1 MGRGDPRARPACDPP
16 SMDANPIPDGSSSD
30 GPATISVRDRL
41 LVEWVAQAKVGDPLP
56 PPWSDSRTPLQSVV
70 RTLIMLGVI
79 DTPDRDASLASIARD
94 ASAAARVWLQ
104 DNPPAPSAPAPEL
117 QPPPWADRDG
127 LGGSALEIAQRR
139 REASQDG

>member
-1 MGRGDPRARPACDPP
+1 
-16 SMDANPIPDGSSSD
+16 MDANPIPDGSSTE

-104 DNPPAPSAPAPEL
+104 DHPAPPQAPAPEV
-117 QPPPWADRDG
+117 QPPPWADRER

-139 REASQDG
+139 RDTPQDG